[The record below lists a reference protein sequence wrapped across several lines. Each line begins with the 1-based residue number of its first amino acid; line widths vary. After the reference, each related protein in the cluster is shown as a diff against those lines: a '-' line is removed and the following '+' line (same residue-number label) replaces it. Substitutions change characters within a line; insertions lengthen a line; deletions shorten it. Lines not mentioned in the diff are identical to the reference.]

1 VHGLRGILGS
11 LLLTAFAL
19 PMHYEVLQQCNTHA
33 ALWRRE
39 LEIGHVALQYWLCHL
54 PPGRY
59 DDSRSAL

>member
-33 ALWRRE
+33 AL
-39 LEIGHVALQYWLCHL
+39 
-54 PPGRY
+54 
-59 DDSRSAL
+59 